1 MFVFFAGVYFIV
13 CMALLVISL
22 TETVLIVRLVH
33 RQDLQTHVPQWVKYL
48 VLEKATVL
56 LCIRNK
62 KFCSLLAHESDLP
75 RYTENNMNTG
85 GHAEKVLWQK
95 RVKSVF
101 LLFKLRTWFDL
112 LMLC

>member
-1 MFVFFAGVYFIV
+1 MSISNLYPVCVCGAGVYFVV

-33 RQDLQTHVPQWVKYL
+33 KQDLQTHVPQWVKYL
-48 VLEKATVL
+48 VLEKATKL

-62 KFCSLLAHESDLP
+62 KFCSLLSQDADLP

-85 GHAEKVLWQK
+85 EHARNRYLKK
-95 RVKSVF
+95 I
-101 LLFKLRTWFDL
+101 D
-112 LMLC
+112 